1 MTESTKDFME
11 YGTVLAKEHGETY
24 ELVLSSLSSLGDQAL
39 QEVIAKSQEEIYNR
53 AIQRQKKANEDA
65 KAVEKK
71 NKSLLKSAGVT
82 VHRKQ
87 KREPK

>member
-1 MTESTKDFME
+1 MTETTTDLME
-11 YGTVLAKEHGETY
+11 LDLLDDK
-24 ELVLSSLSSLGDQAL
+24 ELVAHIARA
-39 QEVIAKSQEEIYNR
+39 QEILYTRAAKSQRE
-53 AIQRQKKANEDA
+53 ALANA
-65 KAVEKK
+65 KAVEKS

>member
-1 MTESTKDFME
+1 ME
-11 YGTVLAKEHGETY
+11 LDLLDDP
-24 ELVLSSLSSLGDQAL
+24 ELQG
-39 QEVIAKSQEEIYNR
+39 VITRSQELLYNR
-53 AIQRQKKANEDA
+53 ALIRAREANANA